1 MNHSFL
7 LVSLLIMITLY
18 SCNSLNAQQET
29 SNCIQDKV
37 EAFKKLSVAN
47 PPIGIYQYYYNGDL
61 VHYVS
66 SPCCDQYTTLYDE
79 NCNIICHPSGGI
91 TGNGDSKCPDFF
103 EKRTNEKV
111 IWQDDRKP

>member
-1 MNHSFL
+1 M
-7 LVSLLIMITLY
+7 VATIC
-18 SCNSLNAQQET
+18 SCSSINGQHET
-29 SNCIQDKV
+29 SICIQVKI
-37 EAFKKLSVAN
+37 EAFKKQPVAN
-47 PPIGIYQYYYNGDL
+47 PPIGVYQYLYNGDS
-61 VHYVS
+61 VYYVS

-91 TGNGDSKCPDFF
+91 TGNGDGKCPDFF